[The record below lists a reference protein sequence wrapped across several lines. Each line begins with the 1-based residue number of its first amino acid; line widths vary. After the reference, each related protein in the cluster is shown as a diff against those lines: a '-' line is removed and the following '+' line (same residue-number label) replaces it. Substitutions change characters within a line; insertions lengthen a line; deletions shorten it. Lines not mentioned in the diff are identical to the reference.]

1 VAGSSRKAIW
11 AALVGNSLI
20 AVTKFGAAAVSGS
33 AAMFAEGVHSVVDT
47 GNQVLLLYGL
57 KRAARPADERFPLGY
72 GKEIYFWSFV
82 VAMLIFGLGATV
94 SLYNG
99 WHHLHSPPDIS
110 NLGISY
116 AVLVAALVFEGGA
129 LWVALREFSAS
140 KGPYGWLEAVRRGK
154 DPSLFVVVF
163 EDAAAMLGLC
173 VALAGLAAFQIT
185 GNPVFDALA
194 SIVIGFN
201 LAIAA
206 IWLAYESK
214 GLLIGESA
222 NPELVEAINAI
233 VREGEGV
240 NHINELLTLH
250 MGPEQI
256 IVVLSVD
263 VESDLDSS
271 VVKRSVTELN
281 RRTKAL
287 DPRIV
292 RVFVEVEDYRD
303 HHVQH
308 ARAPRTPG

>member
-1 VAGSSRKAIW
+1 
-11 AALVGNSLI
+11 
-20 AVTKFGAAAVSGS
+20 
-33 AAMFAEGVHSVVDT
+33 
-47 GNQVLLLYGL
+47 
-57 KRAARPADERFPLGY
+57 
-72 GKEIYFWSFV
+72 
-82 VAMLIFGLGATV
+82 
-94 SLYNG
+94 
-99 WHHLHSPPDIS
+99 
-110 NLGISY
+110 
-116 AVLVAALVFEGGA
+116 
-129 LWVALREFSAS
+129 
-140 KGPYGWLEAVRRGK
+140 
-154 DPSLFVVVF
+154 
-163 EDAAAMLGLC
+163 MLGLC

-194 SIVIGFN
+194 SIVIGFI

>member
-1 VAGSSRKAIW
+1 
-11 AALVGNSLI
+11 
-20 AVTKFGAAAVSGS
+20 
-33 AAMFAEGVHSVVDT
+33 MFAEGVHSVVDT

-194 SIVIGFN
+194 SIVIGFI